1 MNNSP
6 LTYPPPRSLSAGSGP
21 NLNQAPAVPL
31 TIRCRA
37 SSPQT
42 AKLIESPS
50 SDPDHPSGAPPPQT
64 SAWERVLGAH
74 PSESHTG
81 CSCSPGPPCLEG
93 VGHRRPARRTCGSA
107 NSERGAERA
116 RGVLRRLAG
125 LREEGAHA
133 EEGVKHAGVAL
144 HLGLVSWLAHARGVS
159 LALVAPGTGL
169 GGDDERGRQAPQ
181 VLGAQ
186 RAEVRGAQARGLPA
200 VAGPEPV
207 HHPGGQEV
215 ALGVLAVGARSRR

>member
-64 SAWERVLGAH
+64 SAWERVLGA
-74 PSESHTG
+74 T
-81 CSCSPGPPCLEG
+81 
-93 VGHRRPARRTCGSA
+93 RRSLTQVAHALLDLLVLKGSA
-107 NSERGAERA
+107 TAGPRA
-116 RGVLRRLAG
+116 
-125 LREEGAHA
+125 
-133 EEGVKHAGVAL
+133 
-144 HLGLVSWLAHARGVS
+144 AR
-159 LALVAPGTGL
+159 A
-169 GGDDERGRQAPQ
+169 
-181 VLGAQ
+181 AQ
-186 RAEVRGAQARGLPA
+186 RIANAARS
-200 VAGPEPV
+200 
-207 HHPGGQEV
+207 
-215 ALGVLAVGARSRR
+215 VLAASFVASRAFVRRGPMPKKP